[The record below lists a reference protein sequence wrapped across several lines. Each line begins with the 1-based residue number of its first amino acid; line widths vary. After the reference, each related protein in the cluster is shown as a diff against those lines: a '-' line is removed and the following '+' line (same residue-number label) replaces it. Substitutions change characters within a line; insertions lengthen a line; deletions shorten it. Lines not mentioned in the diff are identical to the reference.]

1 MTTILQRRILAGSEV
16 SCLLKNKMTKANRH
30 SLPNHKAS
38 KPASE
43 MGRAAFSEIVGFLF
57 LAVAL
62 YFFTIAFFIE

>member
-1 MTTILQRRILAGSEV
+1 
-16 SCLLKNKMTKANRH
+16 MTKANRH